1 MRDGT
6 SPIGIGLSL
15 LQTDMVT
22 RRAVDH
28 PPAPPSFVT
37 HTMSFTSSVAPSFVS
52 YLPQHA
58 KATPTGIGRLND
70 DLLVSKSLNM
80 VSSPAPLNAALVAGS
95 VSLLMG
101 VVCILGF
108 ICYRKKRCGKG
119 HASFISNC
127 RTITIP
133 GTPKDQD
140 DLEASAKALAHSAD
154 NGFARN
160 WTSVTDNDR
169 KATCLSI
176 LVWPDSIQS
185 HPSQS
190 FTTETEVLRATP
202 LVGHVR
208 QRSQDLSTISTS
220 STFCSAEPES
230 STDSNFFMSTP
241 EDPELKAEC
250 VNQTVAVT
258 ESNEL
263 EEEDLANVVLSSLQS
278 NTICQTAESYD
289 DIFSASR
296 SMLASGK
303 VSTFGHDSLPD
314 SSHILAPFDCD
325 DSFLEAV
332 AFSDTPSSLRSS
344 PTSASDSDFL
354 ATPTLT
360 PRPFSIS
367 SLLPYQSQFA
377 LYTKRVTCTA
387 VPHRL
392 LELNLDAELDLRS
405 WMGLDKETRIFE
417 NEATDTDAGRIPEL
431 VTTDSQDT
439 VTGTDES
446 YDQNTVQASS
456 ESPYAHDAHQ
466 EHQFQKSKDLK
477 NVHQCAESRVAVFK
491 HRATRDKLLHPSIL
505 FPEVATAFLPLDA
518 QLAARTLSPSSSS
531 VSSSTSIATL
541 QLPSFCSTRQKPLVD
556 EVLPPPSIIV
566 SVPTDD
572 SLVPEGRGSIRF
584 SLMNIATG
592 TQVERCN
599 GTNRGI
605 GNIVKV
611 IYDPL
616 DEVEDEAWDTCERT
630 GFMDASSHCAMAAA
644 SVDFTESWMAS
655 SESSELDIEKAIA
668 EFPLPPV
675 RAYSA
680 NPIP

>member
-28 PPAPPSFVT
+28 SPTPPSFVT
-37 HTMSFTSSVAPSFVS
+37 HTMSSTSSVAPSFVS

-58 KATPTGIGRLND
+58 KATPTGIGLLND
-70 DLLVSKSLNM
+70 DLLISKSLNM

-108 ICYRKKRCGKG
+108 ICYRKQRCGKG

-127 RTITIP
+127 RTMTIP
-133 GTPKDQD
+133 GAPKDQD
-140 DLEASAKALAHSAD
+140 DLEASVMAFAHSAD

-160 WTSVTDNDR
+160 RSSVTDNDR
-169 KATCLSI
+169 NAICLSI
-176 LVWPDSIQS
+176 SVWPDSIHT

-190 FTTETEVLRATP
+190 LTTETEVLRATP
-202 LVGHVR
+202 LVGHIR

-220 STFCSAEPES
+220 STFCSPEPS
-230 STDSNFFMSTP
+230 DSNFVMLTP

-250 VNQTVAVT
+250 VNQSVAVT

-263 EEEDLANVVLSSLQS
+263 EEEDLASVVLSSLQS
-278 NTICQTAESYD
+278 NTICQTAESYN
-289 DIFSASR
+289 DIFSASY

-325 DSFLEAV
+325 DSFLEAA
-332 AFSDTPSSLRSS
+332 AFSETPSSLHSS

-377 LYTKRVTCTA
+377 LYTKRVTFTA

-405 WMGLDKETRIFE
+405 WLGLDKETRIFE
-417 NEATDTDAGRIPEL
+417 SEATDTDAGRIPEL

-446 YDQNTVQASS
+446 YDHNTVQASS

-466 EHQFQKSKDLK
+466 GHQFQKSKDLT
-477 NVHQCAESRVAVFK
+477 NVHYCAESRVAVFK
-491 HRATRDKLLHPSIL
+491 HTATRDKLLHPSIL
-505 FPEVATAFLPLDA
+505 FPEVATGFLPLDA

-572 SLVPEGRGSIRF
+572 SLVPESRGSTRF
-584 SLMNIATG
+584 SVMNIATG

-599 GTNRGI
+599 GTNKGV

-616 DEVEDEAWDTCERT
+616 DEVEDQAWDTYERRS
-630 GFMDASSHCAMAAA
+630 FMDASSHCAMAAA
-644 SVDFTESWMAS
+644 SVGFTESWMAS